1 MFQIN
6 WAQMEAGNTT
16 ERGEDIGRKERKTR
30 TRRTVR
36 ENGGTR
42 ESDRAR
48 AEQCEDV
55 MEKGKKKKRGKIDG
69 WREDERREGEREDRD
84 DVEEESGRREIRGV
98 PMPCAKEMGL
108 REGVSMCVHWMCM
121 CASGQ

>member
-55 MEKGKKKKRGKIDG
+55 MERGKKKKKEG
-69 WREDERREGEREDRD
+69 REMDGERTRGER
-84 DVEEESGRREIRGV
+84 VSERTGMMWRKRVGGERSGEF
-98 PMPCAKEMGL
+98 PCPVQRKWA
-108 REGVSMCVHWMCM
+108 
-121 CASGQ
+121 

>member
-1 MFQIN
+1 MDTTDRKGDVIITQTVFQIN

-16 ERGEDIGRKERKTR
+16 ERGEDIGRKERKRR

-55 MEKGKKKKRGKIDG
+55 MER
-69 WREDERREGEREDRD
+69 
-84 DVEEESGRREIRGV
+84 
-98 PMPCAKEMGL
+98 
-108 REGVSMCVHWMCM
+108 
-121 CASGQ
+121 